1 MILQSE
7 ILKKAESSG
16 VPPSTIDKDW
26 VLGHFLG
33 ELFKQNWAKDNLVF
47 KGGTCLKKCY
57 FDGYR
62 FSEDL
67 DFTLVNPDYPITNKK
82 LQNVCNSITQN
93 TGILFSKVNVIPK
106 QWNDKLV
113 GYETHIRF
121 WGANHKKNNQP
132 APSNRWLTEIK
143 IEVIFY
149 ETIVNKSVIRK
160 IFHDY
165 SDKTLISEINIPCY
179 SLIEIIAEKFRSLL
193 QRSYPA
199 PRDYYDLWFLTKNLE
214 ESTGKEIV
222 ETFQKKC
229 IFKTIKFNSLEDFFI
244 QSELV
249 KVHKAWNNSLSGHL
263 AKYQLP
269 SFEKV
274 VIELKNVCKLINWK

>member
-7 ILKKAESSG
+7 IFKKAESTG

-33 ELFKQNWAKDNLVF
+33 ELFNQNWAKDNLVF

-57 FDGYR
+57 FDDYR

-67 DFTLVNPDYPITNKK
+67 DFTLVNPDYPITNKI

-93 TGILFSKVNVIPK
+93 IGILFSKINVIPK
-106 QWNDKLV
+106 HWNDKVV

-121 WGANHKKNNQP
+121 WGANHKKNHP
-132 APSNRWLTEIK
+132 PPPSNRWLTEIK

-149 ETIVNKSVIRK
+149 ETVVNKPVIRK
-160 IFHDY
+160 IFHNY
-165 SDKTLISEINIPCY
+165 SDRALIPEVNIPCY
-179 SLIEIIAEKFRSLL
+179 SLIEIIAEKFRALL

-199 PRDYYDLWFLTKNLE
+199 PRDYYDLWVLTKNLD
-214 ESTGKEIV
+214 ESTGKEIA
-222 ETFQKKC
+222 ETFHKKC
-229 IFKTIKFNSLEDFFI
+229 TFKAIKFNSPDDFFMH
-244 QSELV
+244 SELA
-249 KVHKAWNNSLSGHL
+249 KVQKAWNNSLSGHL
-263 AKYQLP
+263 AEYQLP

-274 VIELKNVCKLINWK
+274 VMELKNVCKSIKWK